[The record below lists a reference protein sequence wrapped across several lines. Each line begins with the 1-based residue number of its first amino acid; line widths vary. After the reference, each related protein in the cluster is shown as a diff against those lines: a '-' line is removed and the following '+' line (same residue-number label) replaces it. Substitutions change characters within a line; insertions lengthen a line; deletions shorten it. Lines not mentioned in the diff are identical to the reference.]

1 MGDTIGRCRAVPFN
15 WTKRPVGGLLR
26 GKEFVMAKMSKPVL
40 IGSVAGAVVLLV
52 VLILIIVN
60 VLGRPGSEPP
70 EAQPSAA
77 PSTGSEEP
85 TPATGEDDGAAAAP
99 EGWVAEPSTSDP
111 VAYAEAAF
119 RAVTTFDTRGGS
131 RDEFLEYLGT
141 WMTPVVYDGQVD
153 EQITEMNQGV
163 LRNDVLMDAEQYE
176 FVTSLDGAVEGT
188 IESISDPASPTEN
201 DVRQEYVFNATVVQA
216 VVPRDGE
223 TDGWAE
229 SRVLALKVECSADV
243 VLSPSQKPGDCKVV
257 RWAPSGAE
265 G

>member
-1 MGDTIGRCRAVPFN
+1 
-15 WTKRPVGGLLR
+15 
-26 GKEFVMAKMSKPVL
+26 MAKMSKPVL

-52 VLILIIVN
+52 VLVLIIVN

-85 TPATGEDDGAAAAP
+85 TPDPGEDDGAAATP

-119 RAVTTFDTRGGS
+119 RAVTTFDTRAGS

-141 WMTPVVYDGQVD
+141 WMTPVVYNGQVN
-153 EQITEMNQGV
+153 EQITEMNQNV
-163 LRNDVLMDAEQYE
+163 LRNDVLMDADQYE
-176 FVTSLDGAVEGT
+176 FVTSLDGTVEGT
-188 IESISDPASPTEN
+188 IESISEPSSPDDNT
-201 DVRQEYVFNATVVQA
+201 VRQEYGFTATVIQA
-216 VVPRDGE
+216 VTPRSGE

-229 SRVLALKVECSADV
+229 SRTIAMYVQCSADV
-243 VLSPSQKPGDCKVV
+243 TLSESQKPGDCKVV